1 MSKDGRV
8 VELPSAEEFFR
19 QVERLVKI
27 QALAG
32 SDAESLYTH
41 GIDAGIVRG
50 ECIIPGF
57 GQFFITRSIYDSGYS
72 IIDCIISDDAST
84 HEPTSGESRYLT
96 LSRLSEDAP
105 WILYGEDSGISS
117 KDIERL
123 TAFAQESPEEVF
135 ERLFDQ
141 WFYDYSGIVPNR
153 FTLENIESIYN
164 STVTQP

>member
-32 SDAESLYTH
+32 SDAESFYTH
-41 GIDAGIVRG
+41 RIDAGILRG
-50 ECIIPGF
+50 EFVIPGF

-72 IIDCIISDDAST
+72 IIDCIIFDDTFT
-84 HEPTSGESRYLT
+84 HEPTCGESRYLT

-105 WILYGEDSGISS
+105 WILYGEASGIDST
-117 KDIERL
+117 DIDRL
-123 TAFAQESPEEVF
+123 TAFTQESPEEVF
-135 ERLFDQ
+135 ARLFDH
-141 WFYDYSGIVPNR
+141 WFYGYSGIVPDG
-153 FTLENIESIYN
+153 FTLENIKSIYN
-164 STVTQP
+164 STAIQP